1 MRKLLLIASLFTIV
15 LSSCG
20 GMESYLKN
28 KDANVRLTKANEYYE
43 KKTWYKANELYATL
57 IPVVRGTKN
66 FEELQYRYAYTFYN
80 MKDYLSASYQFRT
93 FVENFPSSK
102 RTEECEFMYAVS
114 LFKDAPKFT
123 LDQTSTVKAM
133 AALYTFTAL
142 YKDSKYTTDANKY
155 LDICR
160 EKLEQK
166 EAGAAKLYYDMDQY
180 KAAVVA
186 YKSAL
191 DEYPESG
198 NADYYQYMIVRS
210 SYHYAANS
218 RTDKQEE
225 RFAEVVSAYNMLK
238 EQYPQSSYIKTA
250 EGLHADAT
258 VKINKLRKNNE
269 HN

>member
-1 MRKLLLIASLFTIV
+1 MRKLLLLASLSGLL

-20 GMESYLKN
+20 GVDAYLKN

-43 KKTWYKANELYATL
+43 KKTWYKANELYASL

-66 FEELQYRYAYTFYN
+66 HEELQYRYAYSFYN
-80 MKDYLSASYQFRT
+80 MKDYLSSSYQFRN
-93 FVENFPSSK
+93 FVDNFPASK
-102 RTEECEFMYAVS
+102 RAEECEFMYAVS

-123 LDQTSTVKAM
+123 LDQSSTVKAM
-133 AALYTFTAL
+133 AALYTFTSL
-142 YKDSKYTTDANKY
+142 YKDSKYTAEANKY

-166 EAGAAKLYYDMDQY
+166 EAGAAKLYFDMDQY
-180 KAAVVA
+180 KAAIVA

-191 DEYPESG
+191 DEYPDSE
-198 NADYYQYMIVRS
+198 NADYYQYMIIRS
-210 SYHYAANS
+210 SYRYATHS
-218 RTDKQEE
+218 RTEKQEE
-225 RFAEVVSAYNMLK
+225 RFAEVVSAFNILK
-238 EQYPQSSYIKTA
+238 EQYPQSTFIKTA
-250 EGLHADAT
+250 ESLHADAT